1 MHPRPSGIV
10 TLLTDFGV
18 KDPYVGIMKGALL
31 QRSPKITIVDLCHAI
46 PPQEVAVG
54 AFGLAAAIG
63 RFPDGTVHVGVV
75 DPGVGTH
82 RRMLAASVHGCY
94 WIGPD
99 NGLLGTV
106 LGPTVANAT
115 PGSPGGPVAEVRE
128 IDCERLGTAP
138 ESRTFHG
145 RDVFGPVAAWLAAG
159 RYGFSALGPR
169 VEDPVMPTD
178 SGGVG
183 DGRIVYV
190 DGFGNLV
197 TDVAGAAIEGARN
210 VFVGGRVVPIH
221 ATYGEVAEG
230 ELLALVGSFG
240 LLEIAQNCGN
250 AARTLGVERGATI
263 ELRS

>member
-31 QRSPKITIVDLCHAI
+31 RRSPKITIVDLCHEI
-46 PPQEVAVG
+46 PPQQVAVG

-63 RFPDGTVHVGVV
+63 RFPDGSVHVGVV
-75 DPGVGTH
+75 DPGVGTN

-106 LGPTVANAT
+106 LGPAAAR
-115 PGSPGGPVAEVRE
+115 PGSSVGPAVEVRA
-128 IDCERLGTAP
+128 IDCERLGLAL

-169 VEDPVMPTD
+169 VEDPVMLTD
-178 SGGVG
+178 PVGEG

-197 TDVAGAAIEGARN
+197 TDVTGAAIASVRS
-210 VFVGGRVVPIH
+210 VFVGEREIPIH

-250 AARTLGVERGATI
+250 AARTLGVGRGATI